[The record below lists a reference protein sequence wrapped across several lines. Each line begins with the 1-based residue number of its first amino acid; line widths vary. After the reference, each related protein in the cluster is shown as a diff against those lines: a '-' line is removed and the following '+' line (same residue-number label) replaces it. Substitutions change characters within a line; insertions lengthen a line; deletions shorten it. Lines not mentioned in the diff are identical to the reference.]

1 MDKSI
6 LDKQLEILDLL
17 YRFRFLTSNQI
28 QKLLHD
34 KTPRLTNY
42 HLKILLDNHHIGRHY
57 ARTLGSANQPA
68 VYFLDSGCIKIL
80 EEKKQLTKVK
90 LKRIYREKIR
100 SQQFIQHALFIGD
113 YYLKLALD
121 SDKSNH
127 TLHFFTKI
135 DLEEHKYLIKPLP
148 DVYFARVDQEKN
160 IKRYIVDVIDEG
172 SPRFAIRKRID
183 QYNDYVESGTFE
195 EVTGHQFPTILFI
208 CPNPGIQI
216 YLKKHIGRIIEET
229 SLSDIA
235 IFLATKEGAFAGHWE
250 PIEAED
256 E

>member
-6 LDKQLEILDLL
+6 LDKQSEILDLL

-42 HLKILLDNHHIGRHY
+42 HLKILLTNRYIGRHY

-68 VYFLDSGCIKIL
+68 VYYLDSGCIKIL
-80 EEKKQLTKVK
+80 EEKKQLSTSK

-113 YYLKLALD
+113 YYLKLAQD
-121 SDKSNH
+121 SETSNH
-127 TLHFFTKI
+127 TLHFFTKT
-135 DLEEHKYLIKPLP
+135 DLEEHKYLLKPLP
-148 DVYFARVDQEKN
+148 DAYFARADKEETT
-160 IKRYIVDVIDEG
+160 KRYFVEVIDEG
-172 SPRFAIRKRID
+172 SPRFAIRKRIE
-183 QYNDYVESGTFE
+183 QYNDYIEAGTFE
-195 EVTGHQFPTILFI
+195 EVTSHQFPMILFI
-208 CPNPGIQI
+208 CPNPGVLI
-216 YLKKHIGRIIEET
+216 YLKKHLERIIEET
-229 SLSDIA
+229 SLSEIS
-235 IFLATKEGAFAGHWE
+235 IFLATKEGAFDGHWE
-250 PIEAED
+250 SVVSDD